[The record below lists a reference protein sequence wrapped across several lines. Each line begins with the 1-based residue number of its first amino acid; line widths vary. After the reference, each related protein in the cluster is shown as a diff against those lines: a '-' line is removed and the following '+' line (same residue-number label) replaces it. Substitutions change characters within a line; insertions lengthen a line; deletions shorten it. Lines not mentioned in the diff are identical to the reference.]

1 MIDFAI
7 QEHLKVVSETF
18 NKRAIEKIIRVGK
31 IIDNSFKKNGKV
43 IIFGNGGSAAD
54 AQHISAEFISKLN
67 ISRRSLPAIALTVDT
82 SALTAISN
90 DYGYNQVFSR
100 QLTSL
105 CVSEDV
111 VIGIS
116 TSGESENVI
125 NGLLTAKEI
134 GATTIGFLVKM
145 VLATFL

>member
-1 MIDFAI
+1 M
-7 QEHLKVVSETF
+7 ET
-18 NKRAIEKIIRVGK
+18 AVG
-31 IIDNSFKKNGKV
+31 
-43 IIFGNGGSAAD
+43 AAD

-134 GATTIGFLVKM
+134 GATTIGFSGKNGFGD
-145 VLATFL
+145 VLNLF

>member
-116 TSGESENVI
+116 TLEN
-125 NGLLTAKEI
+125 L
-134 GATTIGFLVKM
+134 KM
-145 VLATFL
+145 S

>member
-31 IIDNSFKKNGKV
+31 NLDNSFKKNGKV

-134 GATTIGFLVKM
+134 GATTIRFSGKM